1 MHASA
6 FITGCENYFHQ
17 LCDSSGFVCPYFVS
31 RLIVPSLSP
40 FLVLYHTNQ
49 QLRTCAK
56 KVRSIRNRKS
66 GPLPFRGGACFPSG
80 TFAPGSRVV
89 FVPNPKLVSPDP
101 SPRLQSPG
109 TTSMRPIAI
118 GNGSPISRGSRPPRP
133 LSDSPEY
140 EFGETLGNKTLCRR
154 LRKSWEDEVPGN

>member
-1 MHASA
+1 MSV
-6 FITGCENYFHQ
+6 FRVTTYCSLPQSF
-17 LCDSSGFVCPYFVS
+17 S
-31 RLIVPSLSP
+31 RTISHHPAAA
-40 FLVLYHTNQ
+40 N
-49 QLRTCAK
+49 LRK

-154 LRKSWEDEVPGN
+154 LRKPWEDEVPGN